1 MNDLSPERWRE
12 VSTLFNEIVTLDSA
26 EQRSRL
32 SDLGRSDPELRSAVE
47 SFLAADAVAGERLEK
62 IDFMQAQ
69 LFSPDGGVSALNS
82 RDPLGLAGKTVS
94 HFRVI
99 EHLASGGMGVVYR
112 AEDTRLA
119 RPVALKF
126 PLPHS
131 SVETAVK
138 DRFVRE
144 ARAIGAID
152 HVNLCTIHEVGEGE
166 DGLFIAMP
174 FYPGE
179 TLKQRL
185 ARDGALVINDALTIA
200 RQIAAGLARAHA
212 TGVVH
217 RDLKPGNVMLL
228 PDGTVKIL
236 DFGLAKVGDASQTKS
251 GMALGTVSY
260 MAPEQIRGKAVGPRA
275 DLWSLGVLLY
285 EMLTGVRP
293 FSGEHEVSIAH
304 AILHDDPKPP
314 SAVRDDLQRPV
325 QDLVLALLQ
334 KEPES
339 RYAGAEEVAADIDR
353 IQSGAPPAFRPPV
366 RPRAITWLRKRRM
379 PAALLLAIMLTAAVA
394 LTAPRLSS
402 VLRRPTKNAQAY
414 DFYLRGRDYER
425 SGPNAAAESLYHRA
439 LALDSNFALARA
451 RLAVVYA
458 ECRAG
463 GSRDCYRRNIDD
475 PRVNRLDQIR
485 AEAQTALKQDPGL
498 ADAHYAMGLYWEQRE
513 DPSRALAEFER
524 ARKGLGTSGELH
536 AAIGRT
542 YRAQGR
548 WNAAIREL
556 ERAIVL
562 DPKDATSIADLAT
575 TYSRLRRYA
584 ESVRYWDRYLA
595 LVPDAYQGRVIRGN
609 VYLRWHGTIDTLAAI
624 LRRLPPDSRRRGYT
638 TRVFVARIQH
648 RPADALAALDE
659 APEGVPDDP
668 MVYQSPTLMR
678 AQVYSDM
685 GDSLRARAYFDTA
698 RVSLEKAVALKP
710 DDFRRHVALGLAY
723 AGVGRTLDAKRAAD
737 RAMALMPPSRTV
749 PAGTTAMRGAA
760 EIFAQLPEYH
770 AAAIAILDQLMQ
782 MPAGREASVPL
793 LRVDPAW
800 KSLRSDPE
808 FQRLLTKYSTQ

>member
-1 MNDLSPERWRE
+1 MNDLSPARWRQ
-12 VSTLFNEIVTLDSA
+12 VGTLFNELVTLDSA
-26 EQRSRL
+26 QRTARL
-32 SDLGRSDPELRSAVE
+32 SDLGSGDPELRNAVE
-47 SFLAADAVAGERLEK
+47 SLLAADEIADQRLAK
-62 IDFMQAQ
+62 ADFLVSQ
-69 LFSPDGGVSALNS
+69 LFRSGDGDAAVNS
-82 RDPLGLAGKTVS
+82 SDPLGLAGKTVS
-94 HFRVI
+94 HFQVI
-99 EHLASGGMGVVYR
+99 EYLASGGMGVVYR

-131 SVETAVK
+131 SLEAGAK
-138 DRFVRE
+138 ERFIRE
-144 ARAIGAID
+144 AHAVGALD
-152 HVNLCTIHEVGEGE
+152 HVNLCAIHEVGEGE
-166 DGLFIAMP
+166 SGLFIAMP
-174 FYPGE
+174 LYPGE
-179 TLKQRL
+179 TLKHRL
-185 ARDGALVINDALTIA
+185 ARVGALAISDALAIA
-200 RQIAAGLARAHA
+200 RQIAAGLSRAHA
-212 TGVVH
+212 AGVVH

-228 PDGTVKIL
+228 PDSTVKIL
-236 DFGLAKVGDASQTKS
+236 DFGLAKVGDLSQTKS
-251 GMALGTVSY
+251 GTALGTVSY
-260 MAPEQIRGKAVGPRA
+260 MSPEQIRGKTIGPRA

-314 SAVRDDLQRPV
+314 SAVRDDLPRPV

-339 RYAGAEEVAADIDR
+339 RYTAAQDVVADIDA
-353 IQSGAPPAFRPPV
+353 IQRGMTPAFHPPV
-366 RPRAITWLRKRRM
+366 RPRAIAWVRKRRAHM
-379 PAALLLAIMLTAAVA
+379 ALLLAIMLTAAVA

-402 VLRRPTKNAQAY
+402 ALRRPTRNAQAY
-414 DFYLRGRDYER
+414 DFYLRGREYER

-439 LALDSNFALARA
+439 LALDSGFALARA

-458 ECRAG
+458 ACLAG
-463 GSRDCYRRNIDD
+463 GSRDCYRRNPADR
-475 PRVNRLDQIR
+475 RVDRLTQIS
-485 AEAQTALKQDPGL
+485 AEAQRSLRKDPGL

-524 ARKGLGTSGELH
+524 ARKGLGKSGELH

-556 ERAIVL
+556 ERAIEL

-575 TYSRLRRYA
+575 TYSRLRRYG

-595 LVPDAYQGRVIRGN
+595 LVPDAHQGRVIKGN
-609 VYLRWHGTIDTLAAI
+609 VYLRWRGTIDTLAAI
-624 LRRLPPDSRRRGYT
+624 VQQLPSDTYKRVYT
-638 TRVFVARIQH
+638 TRVLVARIQH
-648 RPADALAALDE
+648 RPGDALAALDE
-659 APEGVPDDP
+659 APPRVPDDP
-668 MVYQSPTLMR
+668 MVYQSPALMR

-698 RVSLEKAVALKP
+698 RVALEKAVALKP

-723 AGVGRTLDAKRAAD
+723 AGVGRALDGKRAAD
-737 RAMALMPPSRTV
+737 RAMAIMPPSRTV

-770 AAAIAILDQLMQ
+770 AAAIAILDQLMR

-800 KSLRSDPE
+800 NSLRSDPA
-808 FQRLLTKYSTQ
+808 FQRLLTKYSTP